1 MPPPPTIQIG
11 LTIGI
16 VDQPNDI
23 VHKWIF
29 IFLNCELEGLV
40 TVGLETQRARPGG
53 VPDAS
58 FLLQE
63 QLTAIRILFEYTY
76 ILGVQLNRVSIS

>member
-58 FLLQE
+58 FSSMHTRTIPYMNTTPHE
-63 QLTAIRILFEYTY
+63 NNKKDKEF
-76 ILGVQLNRVSIS
+76 